1 MTARPGNDL
10 PMTNPDPIPD
20 AVRSLSGRAMEVRA
34 LFGEWEQAAYGRQ
47 WSIADLLNGF
57 MVDVGDLARLVMAAT
72 GARQENDVPSRLA
85 HELAD
90 CLWSILVLASRLDV
104 DLGRAFASTMDD
116 LESFL
121 RAELG
126 SPG

>member
-1 MTARPGNDL
+1 MTDADA
-10 PMTNPDPIPD
+10 ISD
-20 AVRSLSGRAMEVRA
+20 AVRSLSGRAMEVRT
-34 LFGEWEQAAYGRQ
+34 LFGEWEQATYGRQ

-72 GARQENDVPSRLA
+72 GARHEEDVTSRLA

-104 DLGRAFASTMDD
+104 DLGAAFSSTMDN

-121 RAELG
+121 RTELE
-126 SPG
+126 SPD